1 LSGCTLHERV
11 ATFNPTCVSRLNSY
25 TRASCSQPLVHLI
38 VCGSWDHYS
47 IHERHRREVFPFRF
61 MCGSCCLPR
70 FCFVLL
76 FQFSAIHISQ
86 RFPRLLRLFPCKKLL
101 LGTDCYRHP
110 RHNFLIFLCNSVCLC
125 RFLTALK
132 TIMNSYF
139 V

>member
-86 RFPRLLRLFPCKKLL
+86 RFPRLLRLF
-101 LGTDCYRHP
+101 T
-110 RHNFLIFLCNSVCLC
+110 
-125 RFLTALK
+125 
-132 TIMNSYF
+132 
-139 V
+139 